1 MKEKSSVKLTFSLL
15 QLQNLVKRDPPSYY
29 EEFQQQY
36 EHYKAQLKLFKFDP
50 QDFHENF
57 TDLVS
62 FLAQVSSCYEEDLKD
77 FPVELMNILREYATI
92 LHPNMRH
99 CLVKALILMRN
110 RGVISPTDL
119 TTLFFELLRCQDKLL
134 RDMVRVH
141 IVSDL
146 KKINAVHKNQ
156 KVNTVLQN
164 FMFKMLA
171 DDNKTA
177 AIVSLDIMTE
187 LYRRN
192 IWKDEK
198 TVNGIASACFS
209 KHVKLLVKAIH
220 FFLNIDAK
228 DDDEEEKSD
237 SEDDTPAPTP
247 TSTLREVVQ
256 SHKVNKKT
264 RKRKRM
270 LEKAKQVLKKSRNQ
284 KKNHETVNFAAIHLL
299 HDPLG
304 LAEKLFVRLQS
315 MKEGF
320 EVKLLVMNFISRLI
334 GIHELLILNF
344 YPFLRKF
351 IKPRQTD
358 VTKILMC
365 AAQAVHELVPPDSV
379 QEVVKEILYNFVTER
394 NSSEVIT
401 VGINSIREICVRC
414 PLAIDQDL
422 LHDLA
427 QYEKYKDKNVTMA
440 AKSLIKLFR
449 EINPKLLQRK
459 FRSRPT
465 EATKQ
470 IDSKKF
476 EYGALSAKSYI
487 PGAQNLSLDPSAEN
501 IDVKAEDDEANDSDG
516 SWIDVSHS
524 EDEISD
530 EEDDKSEEEEDGG
543 KDENVEEKI
552 PKTADEFVENE
563 INKSET
569 DAVDENKAAKKAKTN
584 VSENVEDEKVKAETI
599 SHSRILS
606 QEEFQKIKAIQ
617 IANQVQYAKGK
628 KRKAESMTKEPELKK
643 NEVVSLRDI
652 ERLHKKPKTD
662 KETRLATVLEGRED
676 REKFGKK
683 KEKNP
688 HASKTK
694 KQQKKNKAFM
704 MIKHKVRSKV
714 KRSFRDKQLALR
726 NALLRRK
733 KKH

>member
-1 MKEKSSVKLTFSLL
+1 MKEKTSVKLTFSLL
-15 QLQNLVKRDPPSYY
+15 QLQNLIKRDPLSYY

-36 EHYKAQLKLFKFDP
+36 EHFKAQLKLFKFDP
-50 QDFHENF
+50 QEFHENF
-57 TDLVS
+57 ADLVS
-62 FLAQVSSCYEEDLKD
+62 FLAQVSSCYEKDLKD
-77 FPVELMNILREYATI
+77 FPVELMSILREYATV
-92 LHPNMRH
+92 LQPNMRH

-110 RGVISPTDL
+110 RGVLSPTDL

-134 RDMVRVH
+134 RDMVQVH

-171 DDNKTA
+171 DDNKSA
-177 AIVSLDIMTE
+177 PRVSLDIMID

-192 IWKDEK
+192 IWRDEK
-198 TVNGIASACFS
+198 TVNAIATACFS
-209 KHVKLLVKAIH
+209 KDNKLLVKAIH
-220 FFLNIDAK
+220 FFLNIDEK
-228 DDDEEEKSD
+228 DEDEEEKSD
-237 SEDDTPAPTP
+237 SENDTP
-247 TSTLREVVQ
+247 TLREVVQ
-256 SHKVNKKT
+256 AHKVNKKT
-264 RKRKRM
+264 RKRKKV
-270 LEKAKQVLKKSRNQ
+270 LEKAKQLLKKSKKR

-304 LAEKLFVRLQS
+304 LAEKLFARLQKMTES
-315 MKEGF
+315 F

-334 GIHELLILNF
+334 GIHELLVLNF

-365 AAQAVHELVPPDSV
+365 AAQAVHEYVPPDSV
-379 QEVVKEILYNFVTER
+379 QELVKEILYNFVTER

-401 VGINSIREICVRC
+401 VGINSIREICARC
-414 PLAIDQDL
+414 PLAIGQDL

-449 EINPKLLQRK
+449 EINPKMLQRR

-487 PGAQNLSLDPSAEN
+487 PGTENLSLDPSAEN
-501 IDVKAEDDEANDSDG
+501 NDVKAEDDEANDSDG

-524 EDEISD
+524 EDEIPD
-530 EEDDKSEEEEDGG
+530 EEDDESEDEECEEEDENDD
-543 KDENVEEKI
+543 DEEENLG
-552 PKTADEFVENE
+552 TTDELVENGV
-563 INKSET
+563 NKSKT
-569 DAVDENKAAKKAKTN
+569 DVVDKNKTGKKAKTKT
-584 VSENVEDEKVKAETI
+584 SENVEDEKIKAETI

-628 KRKAESMTKEPELKK
+628 KRKAESMTEEPGLKK
-643 NEVVSLRDI
+643 TEVVSLKDI
-652 ERLHKKPKTD
+652 ERLHKRPKAD
-662 KETRLATVLEGRED
+662 KETRLETIMEGREG

-694 KQQKKNKAFM
+694 KEQKRNKAFM

-726 NALLRRK
+726 NALLKRK